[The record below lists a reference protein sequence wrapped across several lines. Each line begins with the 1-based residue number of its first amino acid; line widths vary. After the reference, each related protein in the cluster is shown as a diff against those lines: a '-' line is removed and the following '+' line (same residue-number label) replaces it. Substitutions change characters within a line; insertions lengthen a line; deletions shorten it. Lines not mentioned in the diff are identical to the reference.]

1 MTVKPL
7 QPSQPVTQKG
17 DLPSNEM
24 LIIIQ
29 QMVREIADL
38 QARVQ
43 VLEGP

>member
-1 MTVKPL
+1 MTAKPL
-7 QPSQPVTQKG
+7 QPSQAVTQKG
-17 DLPSNEM
+17 DLPSNEL